1 MRYGLS
7 ISIGAGGLKARLS
20 FLLILTPVSY
30 ITHNFQELLDGSP
43 QKHPGQ
49 ELVWAM
55 DIILSLIQL
64 YFFIGCFLNQEPII
78 EVIKSR
84 IKNQFYLFMKTSI
97 FIAAVCSAIVIIP
110 INLCW

>member
-1 MRYGLS
+1 MEGLWLDALWTFY
-7 ISIGAGGLKARLS
+7 IYWRWWIKGAFV

-64 YFFIGCFLNQEPII
+64 YFFIG
-78 EVIKSR
+78 
-84 IKNQFYLFMKTSI
+84 
-97 FIAAVCSAIVIIP
+97 
-110 INLCW
+110 